1 MMYEFIQKHC
11 LSKKGVIEDYKEEW
25 DAVRYFIGGKM
36 FAMVGNYKDGRPIVS
51 LKRTPEYGIEV
62 QEKYPD
68 IIPGYYL
75 NKVHWSSIFIE
86 GNVPEKI
93 LREMIDQSYEL
104 VFKSL
109 TKSVQKEILDR

>member
-1 MMYEFIQKHC
+1 
-11 LSKKGVIEDYKEEW
+11 
-25 DAVRYFIGGKM
+25 M

>member
-1 MMYEFIQKHC
+1 MYEFIQKHC

-51 LKRTPEYGIEV
+51 LKHTPEYGIEV

-68 IIPGYYL
+68 IHVVNAAFPDAARVIL
-75 NKVHWSSIFIE
+75 NLLSNAGLPISE
-86 GNVPEKI
+86 S
-93 LREMIDQSYEL
+93 QSG
-104 VFKSL
+104 K
-109 TKSVQKEILDR
+109 